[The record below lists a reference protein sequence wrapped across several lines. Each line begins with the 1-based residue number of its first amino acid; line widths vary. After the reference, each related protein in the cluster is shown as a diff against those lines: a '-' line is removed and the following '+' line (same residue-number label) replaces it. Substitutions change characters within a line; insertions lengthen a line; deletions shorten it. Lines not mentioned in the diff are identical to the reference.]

1 VSGLTGSTQW
11 RRESSVAA
19 LIVLH
24 MYKPVYYH
32 SLDITVLD
40 HDSTQGGAC
49 SLVCKYAK
57 PPNHCCYSRKCMYSL
72 ERRVSNNKRRHSV
85 VNTVQLLLMLRSL
98 CEKSPHPLP
107 PLQKPQK
114 RYYSLS
120 KLVLLQHACTGARE
134 SCERA
139 VRSSC
144 MY

>member
-19 LIVLH
+19 LIVLY

-40 HDSTQGGAC
+40 HDSTHGGAC

-57 PPNHCCYSRKCMYSL
+57 PPNHCCYGRKCMYSL

-85 VNTVQLLLMLRSL
+85 VNTVHCCCCCAL
-98 CEKSPHPLP
+98 CVKSPPTCSPLCKSP
-107 PLQKPQK
+107 K
-114 RYYSLS
+114 RDTTHSANCVY
-120 KLVLLQHACTGARE
+120 VQHACTGARE

-139 VRSSC
+139 VRNSC